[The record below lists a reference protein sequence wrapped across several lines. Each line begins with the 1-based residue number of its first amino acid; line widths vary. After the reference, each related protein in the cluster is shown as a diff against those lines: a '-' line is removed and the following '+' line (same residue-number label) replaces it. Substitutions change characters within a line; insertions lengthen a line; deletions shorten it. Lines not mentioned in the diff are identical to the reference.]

1 MALCP
6 FLPVSSS
13 LIGVWLLSLHTV
25 FGYFSILLHEA
36 ESAHS
41 HHCGISHSVTF
52 HASCIHSAVDMSD
65 GQTLTPSPLIV
76 DRVSD
81 LIVVVV
87 QPPSRVQLFMT
98 PWTAACQASL
108 SLTIS

>member
-76 DRVSD
+76 GRVSD
-81 LIVVVV
+81 SIVVVV